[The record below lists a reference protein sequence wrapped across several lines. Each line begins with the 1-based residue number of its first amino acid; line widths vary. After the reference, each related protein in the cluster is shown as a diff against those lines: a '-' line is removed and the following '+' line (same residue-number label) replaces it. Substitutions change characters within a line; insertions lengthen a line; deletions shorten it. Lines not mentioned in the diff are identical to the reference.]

1 MNAGPGPGPSAT
13 MAQGP
18 PPSTGNNNSNNKT
31 STPTG
36 TRPVGLQAAAPGVGP
51 APNIASPAQRLDV
64 IDEQVWLQ
72 IGSLAESM
80 GEFDRAMNSYESALR
95 HNYQSVNALNLIAEL
110 YRSRENFPKAAENF
124 QRILA
129 LDNASGEVWG
139 ALGHCYLMMD
149 ELPKAYTAYQ
159 SALHHLPNPKD
170 AKLWYGIG
178 ILYDRYGSSEHAEE
192 AFSAVMRMDP
202 KYEKANEI
210 YFRLGI
216 IYKGQQKYAQSLECF
231 RYILHTPPRPLI
243 EADIWFQIGHVHEQQ
258 KEHTAAKDAYERVL
272 AENPNHA
279 KVLQQLG
286 WLYHQQNAA
295 FVNQDQAISFLIR
308 SIEADGS
315 DAQSWYLMGR
325 CYMAQQKYNKAY
337 EAYQQAVY
345 RDSKNPTFWCSIGL
359 LYFQINQY
367 RDALDAYSK
376 AIRINPNIS
385 EVWFDLGALY
395 EACNNQV
402 SDAIDAYQ
410 RASDLDPENPH
421 IKQRLAYL
429 RHGASEPGG
438 PTPPYPGEMNPNGY
452 PHNTEGPNGQHAFA
466 QRSTMAPQGP
476 PTGIQGYSGRQQP
489 GPPAPLMNERQGRD
503 LPLPGPGAGP
513 SGHMADEKQPH
524 IPGINAA
531 RPSTP
536 VGAMPQMMS
545 GDRPPHAATPSVP
558 AHVRPPQGPPR
569 SPAPEGRPNGRH
581 GSPAMAP
588 PGSGPGHDPNYP
600 PQHVHGPPPL
610 RGMVQAGPPLGYDR
624 QEEGARMRQEHLQV
638 YQHQRQRS
646 GEYMRPNSMEEGQH
660 VPRHPSYPHSL
671 APTPPRDE
679 RRPIPSPGA
688 GFPQQGS
695 QQPEEHWAQH
705 DRHPSDDRSKEMMQ
719 QQQQQH
725 ANANR
730 GQGLRPGYPPNA
742 PDYEPPK
749 ERSSQHQQQQ
759 RSSNSSLVPGSYL
772 DYQRRDPREQG
783 MAYEEQERRRGSG
796 SEHETQG
803 QAPQDSRTADV
814 RPMEQRD
821 QDDIAASL
829 VSLSGKGYGGGG
841 SNGTSRHR
849 ARAED
854 DDYDMEEPESALTGN
869 TGPHV
874 TQDTKER
881 PSAPGSHSQRDSGRE
896 QSSTPQPGSY
906 SKQQGQGQGRPE
918 ERSEPQHRGPND
930 DDRGGPVSASHV
942 QSMDSSAV
950 FDHQERSS
958 TKSRAEGEGASSA
971 RREGDEAMTSVEQ
984 PTLTNDEAQ
993 QQQSS
998 GQQTNDKKDRG
1009 AAHQGNSDSN
1019 NNNRNTR
1026 PVSPARPP
1034 ISGSMT
1040 VSAVAK
1046 PVAAAAAPVPAQDD
1060 DTEMEEG
1067 EVREDEDEEV
1077 DEVLSSGAV
1086 PTAVVVGKDAVS
1098 SKEQK

>member
-1 MNAGPGPGPSAT
+1 MNPGPGPGPST
-13 MAQGP
+13 TVAQGP
-18 PPSTGNNNSNNKT
+18 PPPTGNNPTNKT
-31 STPTG
+31 SAPSG
-36 TRPVGLQAAAPGVGP
+36 GGPVGPQTTAPGGAQ
-51 APNIASPAQRLDV
+51 APIIASPAQRLDA

-95 HNYQSVNALNLIAEL
+95 HNYQSINALNLIAEL

-124 QRILA
+124 KRILA
-129 LDNASGEVWG
+129 IDNASGEVWG
-139 ALGHCYLMMD
+139 SLGHCYLMMD
-149 ELPKAYTAYQ
+149 ELPQAYTAYQ

-231 RYILHTPPRPLI
+231 RYILHMPPRPLT

-258 KEHTAAKDAYERVL
+258 KEYTAAKDAYERVL

-295 FVNQDQAISFLIR
+295 FVNQEQAIGFLTR

-421 IKQRLAYL
+421 IKERLAYL
-429 RHGASEPGG
+429 RHGGPEPGG
-438 PTPPYPGEMNPNGY
+438 PPAPYPGEMNPNGY
-452 PHNTEGPNGQHAFA
+452 PHNTEGLNGHHAFS

-476 PTGIQGYSGRQQP
+476 PTGMQGYSGRQQP
-489 GPPAPLMNERQGRD
+489 GPPPPLMNEQQGRD
-503 LPLPGPGAGP
+503 LPFPGPGAGP
-513 SGHMADEKQPH
+513 SGHMGDEKQPH
-524 IPGINAA
+524 IPGVNAA
-531 RPSTP
+531 RPPTP

-545 GDRPPHAATPSVP
+545 GDRPPRAATPSVP

-569 SPAPEGRPNGRH
+569 SPAPDARPFGRH

-588 PGSGPGHDPNYP
+588 PGSGHGRDPNYS
-600 PQHVHGPPPL
+600 PQHIYGPPPP
-610 RGMVQAGPPLGYDR
+610 RGMVQAGPPQGYER
-624 QEEGARMRQEHLQV
+624 QEEDARMRQDHLQV

-646 GEYMRPNSMEEGQH
+646 GEYMRPNNMEEGQH
-660 VPRHPSYPHSL
+660 TPHHQRRHPSDPHAH
-671 APTPPRDE
+671 APTPPRDD
-679 RRPIPSPGA
+679 RRPIPPPGT
-688 GFPQQGS
+688 GYPQQGP
-695 QQPEEHWAQH
+695 QHPEERWAQH
-705 DRHPSDDRSKEMMQ
+705 GRHPSDDRSRDMMQ

-725 ANANR
+725 ANASR
-730 GQGLRPGYPPNA
+730 SQGFPPGVPPNA
-742 PDYEPPK
+742 PGYGPPK
-749 ERSSQHQQQQ
+749 DRNSQHMQQQ
-759 RSSNSSLVPGSYL
+759 RSSNNSPVPGSHP
-772 DYQRRDPREQG
+772 DYQKRDTKEQG
-783 MAYEEQERRRGSG
+783 MTYEAQDLKRRGNG
-796 SEHETQG
+796 VEREAQG
-803 QAPQDSRTADV
+803 PAPQDTRMADV
-814 RPMEQRD
+814 RPTEQQD

-829 VSLSGKGYGGGG
+829 VSLSGKGYGGG
-841 SNGTSRHR
+841 NGNGNSRHR

-854 DDYDMEEPESALTGN
+854 DDYDMEEPDSATVGN
-869 TGPHV
+869 TRPPM
-874 TQDTKER
+874 TQDTEER
-881 PSAPGSHSQRDSGRE
+881 SSVPGLYGQRDNGRE
-896 QSSTPQPGSY
+896 QSPTLQTDSFTQ
-906 SKQQGQGQGRPE
+906 QQGQGQGRPE

-930 DDRGGPVSASHV
+930 GDDRGGPISATRV
-942 QSMDSSAV
+942 QSMGSPAV
-950 FDHQERSS
+950 LDRQERPS
-958 TKSRAEGEGASSA
+958 TKSRAESEGASNA
-971 RREGDEAMTSVEQ
+971 RKEDAEAIASDDQ
-984 PTLTNDEAQ
+984 PSLTNDQEQQ

-998 GQQTNDKKDRG
+998 SGQQAMD
-1009 AAHQGNSDSN
+1009 GN
-1019 NNNRNTR
+1019 
-1026 PVSPARPP
+1026 ARPDSP
-1034 ISGSMT
+1034 VRPPTSGSLA
-1040 VSAVAK
+1040 VSAAAK
-1046 PVAAAAAPVPAQDD
+1046 PASAAGAPAKDD

-1086 PTAVVVGKDAVS
+1086 PTVVVAGKDAASS
-1098 SKEQK
+1098 SKE